1 LLPGKGAKCLSEP
14 EYLKNEWCGG
24 RWGTH
29 YCGHPANG
37 RGQTRVESN
46 PQRRALEE
54 QSQEQAEDTGGK
66 DSEIPR
72 ACVVARG
79 VLVRLTR
86 PSRGLVL
93 RCMLRG
99 GSALWRVAEQ
109 VQGSEDPVAEE
120 QRADE

>member
-1 LLPGKGAKCLSEP
+1 LLPGIGAKCLSEP

-29 YCGHPANG
+29 YCGHPAKG
-37 RGQTRVESN
+37 RRQTRE
-46 PQRRALEE
+46 
-54 QSQEQAEDTGGK
+54 
-66 DSEIPR
+66 DSEVPR

-99 GSALWRVAEQ
+99 GSILRRVAEQ

-120 QRADE
+120 QRADEQQG